1 MPTYMVFS
9 EPGALTAEQEQRVA
23 EAITAAHAKSTGAP
37 RYYVQVI
44 LGAGEGCRRFVGG
57 QPSQKQLWIRGD
69 IRAGRSDEQLK
80 DLLLE
85 LMRGVARA
93 AEIDEEDVW
102 IDLNEVRPTAI
113 LKFRTVFPPAGRE
126 KEWEESLPAPLREK
140 LGITP

>member
-9 EPGALTAEQEQRVA
+9 APGALTAEQEQRVA
-23 EAITAAHAKSTGAP
+23 EAITAAHSKSTGAP

-44 LGAGEGCRRFVGG
+44 LGAGE
-57 QPSQKQLWIRGD
+57 D